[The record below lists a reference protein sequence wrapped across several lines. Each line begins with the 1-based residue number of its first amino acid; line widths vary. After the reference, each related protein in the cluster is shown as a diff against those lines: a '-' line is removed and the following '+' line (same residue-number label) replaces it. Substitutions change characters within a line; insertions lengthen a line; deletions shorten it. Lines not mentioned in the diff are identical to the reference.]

1 MRAQKFGFSK
11 AKGLKLHYERA
22 KEDDGK
28 IKDTSYSLINPA
40 KSHLN
45 YNLCDGDM
53 VELLE
58 EKKKTAYIRSEKTD
72 VAFYD
77 FVIPYPK
84 DCSVSPEEFFKAVY
98 GIYKKDRVMKYCI
111 GAYVHM
117 DESNP
122 HMHYLCMP
130 IEECKEFTKSKDVK
144 VFDEKK
150 GKEVTR
156 RIKNT
161 YTEKFN
167 ASKKFNKQLFE
178 NLHPYLQKKINELGI
193 TATIITPERIKFN
206 EWKKERI
213 EHYNK
218 LIEENPNKKM
228 EYIDEFW
235 TEYQR
240 MNPKKY
246 RKDKPKDQRIADF
259 NAMIDEYKKELE
271 KRMAIIKA
279 DIEHKES
286 ELKAKK
292 KKLED
297 KIKQSEDDIIESEV
311 YKKIYQI
318 NEDGTVAVDE
328 YGHWLYSDYALR
340 IIQHMA
346 NTEIDN
352 AIVSGGYMSVKEAAE
367 DIDIVNY
374 VKKNP
379 LLRQAL
385 LADARGYE
393 TIDLSEPM
401 RKKSATSN
409 DEESN
414 DGIR

>member
-84 DCSVSPEEFFKAVY
+84 DCSVSPEEFFKTVY

-218 LIEENPNKKM
+218 LIEENPDKKM

-235 TEYQR
+235 TEY
-240 MNPKKY
+240 
-246 RKDKPKDQRIADF
+246 
-259 NAMIDEYKKELE
+259 
-271 KRMAIIKA
+271 
-279 DIEHKES
+279 
-286 ELKAKK
+286 
-292 KKLED
+292 
-297 KIKQSEDDIIESEV
+297 
-311 YKKIYQI
+311 
-318 NEDGTVAVDE
+318 
-328 YGHWLYSDYALR
+328 
-340 IIQHMA
+340 
-346 NTEIDN
+346 
-352 AIVSGGYMSVKEAAE
+352 
-367 DIDIVNY
+367 
-374 VKKNP
+374 
-379 LLRQAL
+379 
-385 LADARGYE
+385 
-393 TIDLSEPM
+393 
-401 RKKSATSN
+401 
-409 DEESN
+409 
-414 DGIR
+414 